1 MWNGSLK
8 ISGFAHRKGCLA
20 CTPGRVRWT
29 FTYDE
34 TVVVVQGTATVGMDS
49 GSQVSLQ
56 PGDMLFFERGQG
68 SIFGTV
74 V

>member
-1 MWNGSLK
+1 M
-8 ISGFAHRKGCLA
+8 
-20 CTPGRVRWT
+20 

-56 PGDMLFFERGQG
+56 TGDMVFFERGQG